1 MAAPYCLICTV
12 RPDTMSDMLAAET
25 ASLWVAL
32 VLPCNPENMWMPTAV
47 GVVVEES
54 AGRAMNPLASRH
66 TSPTPVRHVRLRTRD
81 PLFLADRW
89 VIGSEGQD
97 AEETD
102 VKIPA

>member
-1 MAAPYCLICTV
+1 MAVPYCLICTV
-12 RPDTMSDMLAAET
+12 RPDTMSDMLAAAM

-32 VLPCNPENMWMPTAV
+32 VLPCIPENMWMPTAV

-54 AGRAMNPLASRH
+54 AGRAKNPPARRH

-89 VIGSEGQD
+89 VIGSVSEHVEQ
-97 AEETD
+97 TN